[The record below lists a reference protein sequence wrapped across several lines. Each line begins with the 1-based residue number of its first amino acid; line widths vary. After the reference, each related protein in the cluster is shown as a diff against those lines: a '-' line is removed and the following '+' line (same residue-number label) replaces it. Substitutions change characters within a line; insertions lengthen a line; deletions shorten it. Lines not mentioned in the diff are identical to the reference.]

1 MLSQLAVESALK
13 RTAGAAARG
22 PGVLRLIAFVLA
34 TTALDSSTLA
44 QDVGP
49 AHAEGPV
56 VRVTV
61 GLVQIDAVVTDRQ
74 GRHVTDLGPA
84 DFVVR
89 VDGQPRE
96 ITNVSYVLLAAP
108 ARTDSAPTA
117 TAARPVPS
125 DAPAEGRP
133 GRAITLVIDD
143 LHVSYEGMSRLRAAL
158 HRYLDERLAPGD
170 RVAILRTGG
179 STVAMQQFTTD
190 PARLHAAVDG
200 VRFNFMGA
208 DTAGSASFDGQQ
220 VVRGGSRNPSGR
232 QANEGQKA
240 LDDFRNEI
248 VGVGTL
254 GTLRWIVQGLAPFP
268 GRKPVVVFSDG
279 FKVFD
284 AGGEHRVQD
293 EMQVLTNEANRASVA
308 FYTVDTRGVET
319 GSLGAEDDVANMS
332 PGDVQGIPRQRTLAR
347 LAAEE
352 SLSYLAERTG
362 GLMARGSNDP
372 GRGLDRAVED
382 QQGYYI
388 IGYVPTP
395 SFFEALPGRPRFHK
409 LDVSVRRPGLRVRS
423 RAGLYGVADSAGTAA
438 DDSRAGRLMAALV
451 SPFAVADMVL
461 RLQTLF
467 VDDETAGPSI
477 RAMLRFDGR
486 DLGFAETPDGTRQA
500 VVEVVAATF
509 GTGGTSI
516 DRKDGTFT
524 IQARHTDTVTS
535 DSAFFYTVD
544 VPVKK
549 PGLYQFR
556 VAVRDASSGR
566 LGAAGEVVAVPDVKS
581 GRLAVS
587 GIVVRDA
594 AASSAGMDAAR
605 ANVGQVTAGQP
616 FEYLFQILNARI
628 DPTSARPRLKTEV
641 RLWRGNE
648 VVYETTPT
656 PLPVQET
663 GRKRVVAGGRLL
675 PSSAL
680 PVGDYTLQVI
690 VTDTL
695 APRKHAIAT
704 QWRSLE
710 VVGTR

>member
-1 MLSQLAVESALK
+1 MSQTVLMPGRLAATK
-13 RTAGAAARG
+13 ATAGLAAFLLAA
-22 PGVLRLIAFVLA
+22 PGSY
-34 TTALDSSTLA
+34 SSALA
-44 QDVGP
+44 QDVSP
-49 AHAEGPV
+49 ARADGPV

-108 ARTDSAPTA
+108 SGTEEAPEVIQTSPAPSAALPE
-117 TAARPVPS
+117 R
-125 DAPAEGRP
+125 RR

-143 LHVSYEGMSRLRAAL
+143 LHISYEGMSRLRGAL

-179 STVAMQQFTTD
+179 STAAMQQFTSD
-190 PARLHAAVDG
+190 PVRLHAAVDG

-208 DTAGSASFDGQQ
+208 ATAGASAPLDSQPALG
-220 VVRGGSRNPSGR
+220 REAGGNRNPSGR
-232 QANEGQKA
+232 GPSQGQKA

-248 VGVGTL
+248 IGVGTL
-254 GTLRWIVQGLAPFP
+254 GTLRWVVQGLAPLP

-284 AGGEHRVQD
+284 VGGEHRVQD
-293 EMQVLTNEANRASVA
+293 EIGILTNEANRASVA
-308 FYTVDTRGVET
+308 FYTVDTRGVDT
-319 GSLGAEDDVANMS
+319 GSLGAEDNVANLGS
-332 PGDVQGIPRQRTLAR
+332 DEVQKIPHQRTLER

-352 SLSYLAERTG
+352 SLSYLPERTG
-362 GLMARGSNDP
+362 GLMAKGSNDP
-372 GRGLDRAVED
+372 GRGLDRALVD

-388 IGYVPTP
+388 IGYAPTP
-395 SFFEALPGRPRFHK
+395 SFFEATPGRPAFHK
-409 LDVSVRRPGLRVRS
+409 LNVSVRRPGLRVRT
-423 RAGLYGVADSAGTAA
+423 RAGLYGVADSATTAG
-438 DDSRAGRLMAALV
+438 DQSRGGRLMAALV
-451 SPFAVADMVL
+451 SPFAVADMRL

-486 DLGFAETPDGTRQA
+486 DLSFAKTLDGGRQA
-500 VVEVVAATF
+500 VVDVVAATF
-509 GTGGTSI
+509 GASGTSI
-516 DRKDGTFT
+516 DRKEGTFT

-535 DSAFFYTVD
+535 DTAFFYTVD

-556 VAVRDASSGR
+556 VAVRDAASGR
-566 LGAAGEVVAVPDVKS
+566 LGAAGEVVVVPDVGS

-587 GIVVRDA
+587 GIVVRGAGA
-594 AASSAGMDAAR
+594 AASTARLDAAQ
-605 ANVGQVTAGQP
+605 ANVGQVTPGQP
-616 FEYLFQILNARI
+616 FEYVFQILNTRVE
-628 DPTSARPRLKTEV
+628 PTTRRPRLKTQV
-641 RLWRGNE
+641 RLWRGDK
-648 VVYETTPT
+648 VVYESTPT
-656 PLPVQET
+656 LLPVEPHT
-663 GRKRVVAGGRLL
+663 REKRVVAGGRLN
-675 PSSAL
+675 PSSQL
-680 PVGDYTLQVI
+680 PAGDYTLQVI

-695 APRKHAIAT
+695 APRAHAIAT
-704 QWRSLE
+704 QWTNLE
-710 VVGTR
+710 VSGAR